1 MGIASKLSLILFYVL
16 SIISLNAQDSISR
29 ISVEGVGTTIEE
41 VLSQY
46 IQHKSLSRNEKN
58 AGDWLKG
65 VCVENGLHISEFGNE
80 NGNYNFA
87 ASLFPLSD
95 SLPNIILLNHIDVV
109 HEGDTDIWI
118 HPPYSGHISETDVW
132 GRGAFDN
139 KGAAVMQLFS
149 LLEFKSIHSNSNSSY
164 NITFLAVSCEET
176 LCDGGI
182 KYVLNN
188 YMDDLNPVVVIG
200 EGSTELN
207 SILESKSDSQAFGIS
222 VAHKRPLW
230 LELELNIPT
239 SGHSSVTPM
248 EYANKEMTIALAN
261 LVEKKQK
268 IIFNREN
275 KAILKRLGEQQ
286 RGLKRFLLKH
296 PVFFKPIIASNL
308 RKEPELLAL
317 FTNTITITSL
327 NSINSTINKIP
338 QSVYATLDCRL
349 LPEYSQERFLN
360 SLRRTLKNEQIQIE
374 IIKEMNSTP
383 VSCSDNDFYYN
394 MEAAIQAKYIDAAVF
409 PVILPNY
416 SDVGEFRSRGI
427 EGFSI
432 IPIALD
438 LEYLK
443 CIHAENERIP
453 IQALYQG
460 TKVYLQ
466 FLENSCF

>member
-1 MGIASKLSLILFYVL
+1 MGIASKLSLIIFCILNV
-16 SIISLNAQDSISR
+16 ISLNAQYSLNR
-29 ISVEGVGTTIEE
+29 ISVDGEGKTAEE

-46 IQHKSLSRNEKN
+46 IQHKSLSYNEKN
-58 AGDWLKG
+58 AGDWLKE
-65 VCVENGLHISEFGNE
+65 VCLENGLYIREFGNE
-80 NGNYNFA
+80 DGNYNFA

-109 HEGDTDIWI
+109 HEGDTNRWI

-139 KGAAVMQLFS
+139 KGPAIMQLFS
-149 LLEFKSIHSNSNSSY
+149 LIEFKSIHSNSNSSY

-275 KAILKRLGEQQ
+275 KAILKHLAEQQ
-286 RGLKRFLLKH
+286 GGLKRFLLKH
-296 PVFFKPIIASNL
+296 PAFFKPIIASNL

-327 NSINSTINKIP
+327 NSINSTINKIS
-338 QSVYATLDCRL
+338 QSVSATLDCRL

-383 VSCSDNDFYYN
+383 VSSSDNDFYYN

-427 EGFSI
+427 EGYSI

-438 LEYLK
+438 LAYLK

-453 IQALYQG
+453 IQTLYQG
-460 TKVYLQ
+460 VEVYLQ